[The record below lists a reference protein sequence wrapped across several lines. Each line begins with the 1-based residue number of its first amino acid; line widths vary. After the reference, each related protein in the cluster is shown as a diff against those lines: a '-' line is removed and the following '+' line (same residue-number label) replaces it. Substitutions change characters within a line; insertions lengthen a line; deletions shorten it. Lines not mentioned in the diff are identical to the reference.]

1 MLDRRVETFLK
12 LCETMS
18 YRAAA
23 EQLHITQ
30 PAVTQHIHALEQHY
44 GCELFRYD
52 GRSLSRTRDA
62 ELLERTF
69 RAMLYQEKRLRAELT
84 RPQAAHFNIGVTKT
98 IAEAVVAPQAARFL
112 DAGNTLTLDVNNTEY
127 LMQRLNR
134 GELDFAL
141 IEGFF

>member
-44 GCELFRYD
+44 GCELFRYA

-69 RAMLYQEKRLRAELT
+69 RAMLYQEKRLRAELA
-84 RPQAAHFNIGVTKT
+84 RPQAAPFNIGVTKELYIFEQLFRNT
-98 IAEAVVAPQAARFL
+98 MDVV
-112 DAGNTLTLDVNNTEY
+112 
-127 LMQRLNR
+127 
-134 GELDFAL
+134 
-141 IEGFF
+141 

>member
-44 GCELFRYD
+44 GL
-52 GRSLSRTRDA
+52 RTVPIRRAQFKPHTRRGAAGADVSCDA
-62 ELLERTF
+62 VS
-69 RAMLYQEKRLRAELT
+69 
-84 RPQAAHFNIGVTKT
+84 G
-98 IAEAVVAPQAARFL
+98 EAFAR
-112 DAGNTLTLDVNNTEY
+112 
-127 LMQRLNR
+127 
-134 GELDFAL
+134 
-141 IEGFF
+141 

>member
-52 GRSLSRTRDA
+52 GRSLSRTRSA

-69 RAMLYQEKRLRAELT
+69 RAMLSLSNNYVDGVRLRLAGRT
-84 RPQAAHFNIGVTKT
+84 MAALNPHFFYG
-98 IAEAVVAPQAARFL
+98 
-112 DAGNTLTLDVNNTEY
+112 Y
-127 LMQRLNR
+127 Y
-134 GELDFAL
+134 AL
-141 IEGFF
+141 